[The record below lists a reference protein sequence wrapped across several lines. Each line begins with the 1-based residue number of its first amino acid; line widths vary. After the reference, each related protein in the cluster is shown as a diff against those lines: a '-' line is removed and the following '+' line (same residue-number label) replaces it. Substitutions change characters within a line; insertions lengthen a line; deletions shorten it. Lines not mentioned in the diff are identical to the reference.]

1 VIRVLLC
8 DDQALVRQGFRRLLD
23 AEEGIEV
30 VGEAEDGEQAVALA
44 ARRSPDVVLMDIRMP
59 RLDGIE
65 ATRRITGGPAP
76 APKVL
81 ILTTFGQDEYVFQAL
96 RAGASGFLLKD
107 ESLDRLLE
115 AINVVAG
122 GSALLSP
129 EVTRTVIARF
139 AGEGRPAEPPPAFAE
154 LTTRE
159 REVLDRLGRGATNAE
174 IAAELVLG
182 EATVKTHV
190 SSVLLKLGL
199 RDRTQAVVF
208 AYEHGLVRPGGA

>member
-1 VIRVLLC
+1 MIRVLLC

-23 AEEGIEV
+23 AEDGIEV

-44 ARRSPDVVLMDIRMP
+44 ARRTPDVVLMDIRMP

-65 ATRRITGGPAP
+65 ATRRIMAGPEP
-76 APKVL
+76 LPRVL

-115 AINVVAG
+115 AISVVAN

-139 AGEGRPAEPPPAFAE
+139 AGEPQPAAAPAALTE
-154 LTTRE
+154 LTARE

-174 IAAELVLG
+174 IATQLVVS

-190 SSVLLKLGL
+190 SAVLLKLGL

-208 AYEHGLVRPGGA
+208 AYEHGLVRPGA